1 MRLPKKD
8 IKSSNIK
15 NINDIAKININDTID
30 GIPSYYALQRLATSF
45 KRNKEM
51 DLAIACL
58 KHSNQL
64 SDMYD
69 RPPLLEKDYL
79 RLIKFLQQSND
90 YETAEI
96 EFNNICIKHPEFADK
111 RISNLARIN
120 EQLNKAK
127 EFKYD
132 TVFLTTNSTCPIC
145 SKYNN
150 QRFSIKGKKYP
161 KLPPEIVKNGGFD
174 KDCIIGLT
182 LDMND
187 LLN

>member
-15 NINDIAKININDTID
+15 NINDIVKININDTID

-51 DLAIACL
+51 DLA
-58 KHSNQL
+58 
-64 SDMYD
+64 MYD